1 MPCNA
6 TELVHFRKR
15 IGVKGF
21 NLIFKMSVALHGKSV
36 SALLSSTKERP
47 LGNNMEVVEEDP
59 RVEEEEMETN
69 EGEID
74 LMDIEIQEK
83 HSDRIVEPKRQFHIN
98 YLISK
103 CVQPAL
109 GNVKDPASD
118 SSRAIDRLKIILNC
132 LQNDT
137 GM

>member
-1 MPCNA
+1 MWHS
-6 TELVHFRKR
+6 VH
-15 IGVKGF
+15 IDD
-21 NLIFKMSVALHGKSV
+21 IHPPPEEIPSVAEMHGKSV
-36 SALLSSTKERP
+36 SALLSSTKE
-47 LGNNMEVVEEDP
+47 EK
-59 RVEEEEMETN
+59 METN
-69 EGEID
+69 KGE
-74 LMDIEIQEK
+74 
-83 HSDRIVEPKRQFHIN
+83 IVEPKRQFHIN

>member
-1 MPCNA
+1 MWHS
-6 TELVHFRKR
+6 VH
-15 IGVKGF
+15 IDD
-21 NLIFKMSVALHGKSV
+21 IHPSPEEIPSVAEMHGKSV

-47 LGNNMEVVEEDP
+47 LGINMEVVDEGP
-59 RVEEEEMETN
+59 RVEEEEEEMETN
-69 EGEID
+69 EEEID
-74 LMDIEIQEK
+74 LMDIEIQEN
-83 HSDRIVEPKRQFHIN
+83 HSDKIVEPKRQFHIN
-98 YLISK
+98 YFISK

-132 LQNDT
+132 LQNEV